1 MISFEPLDTAMP
13 EAHASMDILVMLV
26 KKLIL
31 ARFLLL
37 ANKIILISLF

>member
-1 MISFEPLDTAMP
+1 MP
-13 EAHASMDILVMLV
+13 EAHASVDILVMLV

-31 ARFLLL
+31 AQFLLL